1 MDEHIERLKSAGKIS
16 ENEARE
22 LEAALEAS
30 RAEDAALLQQFKQR
44 RTHRRPGTIWAVLN
58 IGVLCLALIAFAYLS
73 VIAPYRAARATDSP
87 REVADAFNGQDL
99 DVVIAGLEANLRR
112 PGRPSDYRQ
121 LARAYT
127 KRFQISQ
134 QQSDLVL
141 AEQALARA
149 RSLQHKDPTEADMAK
164 HSAVFGALWT
174 VIIIAGIGVTIMLPY
189 NSLVKR
195 DEMVDARWSQVET
208 VMQRRLDVI
217 PGLVESVKGYAK
229 HEQQTLLA
237 VTEARSKALSAL
249 SASAAQTAGGA
260 PDLGELDQADTQLR
274 AALGR
279 LFVVVEQYPALQA
292 STNFL
297 TLQDQLEGSEN
308 RIAVERQRYNE
319 AVRRYNAKIRAF
331 PGNVVSAMFG
341 FTPRAYFESKVGAEK
356 AVEVKF

>member
-1 MDEHIERLKSAGKIS
+1 MDEHIERFKSEGKIS
-16 ENEARE
+16 ESEARE

-30 RAEDAALLQQFKQR
+30 RAEDTALLQQFKQR
-44 RTHRRPGTIWAVLN
+44 RAHRRPGTIRAVLN
-58 IGVLCLALIAFAYLS
+58 ISVLCLALAAFAYLS
-73 VIAPYRAARATDSP
+73 VVVPYRASRATSADLEMS
-87 REVADAFNGQDL
+87 DAFKGQNL
-99 DVVIAGLEANLRR
+99 DGVIAGLEAKLHQ

-149 RSLQHKDPTEADMAK
+149 RSLRHKDPTEAGMAK
-164 HSAVFGALWT
+164 HSAIFGVLWT
-174 VIIIAGIGVTIMLPY
+174 VIIIAGTGVTIMLPY
-189 NSLVKR
+189 NSLVKK

-208 VMQRRLDVI
+208 VLQRRLDLI

-229 HEQQTLLA
+229 HEQDTLLA
-237 VTEARSKALSAL
+237 VTEARTRALSAL
-249 SASAAQTAGGA
+249 SASAAQTRERD
-260 PDLGELDQADTQLR
+260 PDLGDLDHADTQLR
-274 AALGR
+274 VALGR
-279 LFVVVEQYPALQA
+279 LFAVVEQYPALQA

-308 RIAVERQRYNE
+308 RIAVERQRYND
-319 AVRRYNAKIRAF
+319 AVRHYNAKLRAF

-341 FTPRAYFESKVGAEK
+341 FTPRAYFASKLEAEK
-356 AVEVKF
+356 AVEMKF

>member
-1 MDEHIERLKSAGKIS
+1 MDEHIERLKSEGKIS
-16 ENEARE
+16 DSEARE
-22 LEAALEAS
+22 LEAALETS
-30 RAEDAALLQQFKQR
+30 RAEDEALLRQFKQR
-44 RTHRRPGTIWAVLN
+44 RAHRRPGSIWAVLN
-58 IGVLCLALIAFAYLS
+58 ISVLCLALAAFTYLS
-73 VIAPYRAARATDSP
+73 VVAPSRASRAASAE
-87 REVADAFNGQDL
+87 REAPEAFKGQNL
-99 DVVIAGLEANLRR
+99 DVVIAGLEAKLRQ

-134 QQSDLVL
+134 QHSDLLL

-149 RSLQHKDPTEADMAK
+149 RSLQHKDPTEAGMAK
-164 HSAVFGALWT
+164 HSAVFGILWT

-189 NSLVKR
+189 NSLVKK

-208 VMQRRLDVI
+208 VLQRRLDLI

-237 VTEARSKALSAL
+237 VTEARSKALSVL
-249 SASAAQTAGGA
+249 SGSAAQTRERDS
-260 PDLGELDQADTQLR
+260 DLGELDQADTQLR

-292 STNFL
+292 STNFI

-308 RIAVERQRYNE
+308 RIAVERQRYND
-319 AVRRYNAKIRAF
+319 AVRHYNAKIRAF

-341 FTPRAYFESKVGAEK
+341 FTPRAYFASKLGAEK